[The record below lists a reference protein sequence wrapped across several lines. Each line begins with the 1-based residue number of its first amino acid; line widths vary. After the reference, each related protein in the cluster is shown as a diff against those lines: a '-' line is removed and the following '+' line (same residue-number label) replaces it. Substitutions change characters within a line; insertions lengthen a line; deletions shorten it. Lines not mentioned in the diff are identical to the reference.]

1 MTENYTFVT
10 LVIILKLTALQMLSL
25 NPFMH
30 FQEEWF
36 VNCWSNVFGQM
47 NFSRI
52 KTRFKIIQK
61 LLRVFQYP
69 HLIKDEFEGTKGVTK
84 IRIWKKNTQHN
95 GQKKR
100 YKNYLTHWATGAIIG
115 G

>member
-36 VNCWSNVFGQM
+36 VNCWSHFFGQM

-52 KTRFKIIQK
+52 KTRFTIIQIV
-61 LLRVFQYP
+61 LRIFQYP
-69 HLIKDEFEGTKGVTK
+69 HLIKEEFEDIKGVIK
-84 IRIWKKNTQHN
+84 IRISKKKTIQWP
-95 GQKKR
+95 KEKV
-100 YKNYLTHWATGAIIG
+100 YKLIEPPGPL
-115 G
+115 